1 MSASASPKDSHEG
14 RYKLCLNIPI
24 TFEIVPM
31 VTDPLSDVLSLLT
44 PKTYIAGGF
53 DCGGKWALQFEKHS
67 GLKYFALVSGSAW
80 LAVES
85 GQAPI
90 RLEAGD
96 CVLLPNGRRFLIAQ
110 DLAFEPVGIATVPEE
125 DWNGGIATVN
135 GGGETTMLGGHF
147 GFAGEHIDI
156 LLGSMPAI
164 IRLRDEDDKAGLR
177 WALDRMRQEL
187 FGAQPGAR
195 LVVQHLAHL
204 MLVQALRLYLAHG
217 VGNGVGWLF
226 ALSDERIAAAVN
238 AIHASPGSRW
248 TLPEL
253 AKKAGMSR
261 SRFALRFKSISGASP
276 IEYLTR
282 WRMMLACHRLTSGTE
297 SVSRIAFSLG
307 YESEAAFS
315 TAFRRLIGCSPRRYS
330 LHNKS
335 LTESAHRADI
345 RAGQG
350 AR

>member
-1 MSASASPKDSHEG
+1 
-14 RYKLCLNIPI
+14 
-24 TFEIVPM
+24 M
-31 VTDPLSDVLSLLT
+31 VADPLSDILSLLT

-53 DCGGKWALQFEKHS
+53 DFGGKWALQFEKHS

-80 LAVES
+80 LAVDS
-85 GQAPI
+85 GQDPI
-90 RLEAGD
+90 KLEAGD

-110 DLAFEPVGIATVPEE
+110 DLAFEPVGIATLPEE

-147 GFAGEHIDI
+147 GFAGEHIDL

-164 IRLRDEDDKAGLR
+164 LRLRDEDDKAGLR

-187 FGAQPGAR
+187 FGAQPGGK
-195 LVVQHLAHL
+195 LVVQQLAHL

-217 VGNGVGWLF
+217 VGSGVGWLF
-226 ALSDERIAAAVN
+226 ALSDKRIAAAVG
-238 AIHASPGSRW
+238 AIHANPGSRW

-261 SRFALRFKSISGASP
+261 SKFAVRFKSISGASP

-282 WRMMLACHRLTSGTE
+282 WRMMLACHRLNRGTE
-297 SVSRIAFSLG
+297 SVSRIALSLG
-307 YESEAAFS
+307 YESDAAFS
-315 TAFRRLIGCSPRRYS
+315 TAFRRVIGCSPRQYS
-330 LHNKS
+330 SKNTS
-335 LTESAHRADI
+335 LNDAADEHVSH
-345 RAGQG
+345 
-350 AR
+350 